1 MSGEVCEIEV
11 PTRLIEMFRDPLV
24 DLMFPSINY
33 EVRADVIKY
42 LYGREDTAYGVSIG
56 ITKPL
61 PSVAKALKDLEKRG
75 YVVREVKKSSRREKE
90 ANIYRLSKLGELAA
104 FVLLSPNVDLPPI
117 NVSKDSVLDNILN
130 INHPQYKDVI
140 IKWLDNRILR
150 KLLVIFTPFYLS
162 EYITENEKLD
172 QKYIEWALANAIL
185 KVIDIF
191 SAITTYEILKEMRDE
206 EDEGKVKYKI
216 ISLMEKSFIDLKML
230 IPEFVGVG
238 PIMDELTVYS
248 LTVREL
254 LKCRETRRILTES
267 VRVWLDYVQKLSLNT
282 MIVSHAIIQYIES
295 GDLSKVREKMTQL
308 YAKIT
313 SEAS

>member
-33 EVRADVIKY
+33 EVRSDVIKY

-56 ITKPL
+56 IMKPL
-61 PSVAKALKDLEKRG
+61 PSVAKALKDLEKLG

-172 QKYIEWALANAIL
+172 QKYIEWALVNAIL